1 MIIIEVAAKQWY
13 FPRDRLLNWLKP
25 TIPFKRGPDVS
36 AMAAGSQKEVISL
49 RPQNQE
55 KSGRASLRPKPGP
68 QSGCAKH
75 LLGVVGFVR
84 HSVGSSRSAGL
95 GSGKPA
101 MSPPL
106 LCLVYPLEKW
116 GSLEFCEMAGMMQL
130 CDPQSKGTEGVG

>member
-68 QSGCAKH
+68 PCLS
-75 LLGVVGFVR
+75 LGVP
-84 HSVGSSRSAGL
+84 SACWGWWGL
-95 GSGKPA
+95 
-101 MSPPL
+101 
-106 LCLVYPLEKW
+106 
-116 GSLEFCEMAGMMQL
+116 
-130 CDPQSKGTEGVG
+130 